1 MDCQTTMHVCTVI
14 LSLCLYSVKSSSAD
28 APDGDSL
35 QLEGKVKSLVKCNVM
50 RFLILNT
57 TKSPN
62 CMQSV

>member
-35 QLEGKVKSLVKCNVM
+35 QLEGKVK
-50 RFLILNT
+50 
-57 TKSPN
+57 KS
-62 CMQSV
+62 CEM

>member
-35 QLEGKVKSLVKCNVM
+35 QLEGKVKSLVKCKLC
-50 RFLILNT
+50 FLILNT